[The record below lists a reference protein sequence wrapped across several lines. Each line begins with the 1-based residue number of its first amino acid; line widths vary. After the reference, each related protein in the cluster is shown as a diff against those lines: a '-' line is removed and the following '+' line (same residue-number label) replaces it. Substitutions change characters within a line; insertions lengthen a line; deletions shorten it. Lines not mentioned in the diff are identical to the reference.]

1 MISFLKFTICS
12 SVVCEDWRVLTEL
25 VPVSFFEGGA
35 ERVAV
40 VGAILSSQVRL
51 SLNVV
56 IWPSLETV
64 ILDLLV
70 DPVTVLETV
79 VSLSTEMVL
88 VSVWDTD
95 ASEGGTT
102 NWRVTDFNRRSDVGC
117 GCADRSGGWRGFAGK
132 SNHLSRV
139 STWQRS
145 CFDFAVGGG
154 GYNFCGG
161 CRLHSARRNASRF
174 IGGLLC
180 FDYIKTFKQ
189 QHWRQKLGNDPY
201 S

>member
-154 GYNFCGG
+154 ATTSAEGADCTALVEMQADSLEVYFALIISK
-161 CRLHSARRNASRF
+161 RLNNNIEGRN
-174 IGGLLC
+174 
-180 FDYIKTFKQ
+180 
-189 QHWRQKLGNDPY
+189 
-201 S
+201 

>member
-154 GYNFCGG
+154 GATTSAEGADCTALVEMQADSLEVYFALIISK
-161 CRLHSARRNASRF
+161 RLNNN
-174 IGGLLC
+174 IEG
-180 FDYIKTFKQ
+180 T
-189 QHWRQKLGNDPY
+189 N
-201 S
+201 